1 MTDAAT
7 LSTPRDAESAGEG
20 GRLVVGRG
28 LFAGPTPEVPDELYV
43 EVLSGRA
50 ERRRRHLRVGEY
62 SHVGTNTYYGRFP
75 ASYWQRWT
83 TATEVRFEG
92 RTRGAGRLMLR
103 ASDTNG
109 VPRTLAVHDT
119 ATEDVR
125 LAAPLDR
132 FLDGGGLWIEIVTD
146 DDELVLHDA
155 RWTVAAPPVDRGASV
170 VVCTHNRADDCIAT
184 LQALTA
190 EHDVLALLDEV
201 VVVDQGTDRI
211 DTREGFADVAARL
224 GDHFRYLP
232 QPNLGGSGG
241 FTRGLYEVVEHG
253 GRPDVDVLF
262 MDDDIRCEPEVVVRL
277 ATFGRCVADPTIVG
291 AQMLNLLHPT
301 QVLAGAEYAVL
312 TDLTNGHVSP
322 GAVRRVGRDRPLPRR
337 HQERAGPPGRRG
349 VHRLVVLPH
358 PVRAGAPS
366 GLPAAAVLPVG
377 RRRVL
382 LPGPRPRRPDRDAAG
397 RRGVARGLPVE
408 GLGRLA
414 PVLQPAQRHDHRG
427 AALPVPGPA
436 RHRGAGRPARP
447 LPRLDELRPGH
458 HAHRGGGG
466 LPRGPARARRRRC
479 RRGRPHPGAAGGP
492 R

>member
-1 MTDAAT
+1 M
-7 LSTPRDAESAGEG
+7 
-20 GRLVVGRG
+20 
-28 LFAGPTPEVPDELYV
+28 
-43 EVLSGRA
+43 
-50 ERRRRHLRVGEY
+50 GEY

-232 QPNLGGSGG
+232 QPQPRRLG
-241 FTRGLYEVVEHG
+241 RLHPRALRG
-253 GRPDVDVLF
+253 GRA
-262 MDDDIRCEPEVVVRL
+262 R
-277 ATFGRCVADPTIVG
+277 
-291 AQMLNLLHPT
+291 
-301 QVLAGAEYAVL
+301 
-312 TDLTNGHVSP
+312 
-322 GAVRRVGRDRPLPRR
+322 
-337 HQERAGPPGRRG
+337 GP
-349 VHRLVVLPH
+349 
-358 PVRAGAPS
+358 S
-366 GLPAAAVLPVG
+366 G
-377 RRRVL
+377 RRRAVHGRRHPL
-382 LPGPRPRRPDRDAAG
+382 RARGGRAARRRSAAASPTPRSSAPRCSTCCTRPRCSP
-397 RRGVARGLPVE
+397 
-408 GLGRLA
+408 A
-414 PVLQPAQRHDHRG
+414 PSTPCSPTSPTG
-427 AALPVPGPA
+427 TS
-436 RHRGAGRPARP
+436 
-447 LPRLDELRPGH
+447 
-458 HAHRGGGG
+458 
-466 LPRGPARARRRRC
+466 ARARWASRT
-479 RRGRPHPGAAGGP
+479 
-492 R
+492 